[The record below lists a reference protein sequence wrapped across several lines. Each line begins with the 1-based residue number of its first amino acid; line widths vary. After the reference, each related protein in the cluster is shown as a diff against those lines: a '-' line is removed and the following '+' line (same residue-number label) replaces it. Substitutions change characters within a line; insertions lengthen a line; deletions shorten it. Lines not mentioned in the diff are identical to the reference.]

1 MITGIN
7 ESKTLSHH
15 LTHANVNVDLIEENV
30 IQINGE
36 IMTNVCKKR
45 HACEKDY
52 VWTPSTRICENGK
65 YIASIMDN
73 LVIRLDVMKL

>member
-1 MITGIN
+1 M
-7 ESKTLSHH
+7 
-15 LTHANVNVDLIEENV
+15 IEENV

-36 IMTNVCKKR
+36 IMINVFKKS

-65 YIASIMDN
+65 YIASIVDN
-73 LVIRLDVMKL
+73 LVIRLDVMKLQSHTMKKKN